1 MTINSYLTG
10 IANASILRDQSKLDI
25 QRSVATLNTRLQEY
39 FGDGISRTL
48 VFGSYSRGT
57 ILPRGMDPYADVD
70 LMIIFAD
77 GSYRPQTYLDQL
89 RRFASFRYA
98 SSEIAQSNPT
108 IVLSLNHIR
117 FELVPATE
125 SWFSGL
131 QIPAPASDS
140 RDWIETDP
148 TGFNQKLIQTNQSH
162 GNLIKCLIRIM
173 KYWNAKAG
181 HPFESYGLE
190 QAIVGHGFLFLG
202 LLSSGQQIKDYFFA
216 FVEDLSAGWGAPQN
230 KQNAVNRLK
239 QIAAQAKVLEAGGNV
254 AAAESVIAKLLPPLG
269 LLA

>member
-10 IANASILRDQSKLDI
+10 IANASILRDQTKLDI

-39 FGDGISRTL
+39 FGNDINRTL

-57 ILPRGMDPYADVD
+57 ILPRSMDTYSDVD
-70 LMIIFAD
+70 IMVVFAD

-89 RRFASFRYA
+89 RRFASFRYP
-98 SSEIAQSNPT
+98 SSEITQSNPT

-131 QIPAPASDS
+131 QIPAPASDYH
-140 RDWIETDP
+140 DWIQTDP
-148 TGFNQKLIQTNQSH
+148 TGFNQELTQANQAHS
-162 GNLIKCLIRIM
+162 NLIKPLVRVM

-181 HPFESYGLE
+181 YPFESYGLE
-190 QAIVGHGFLFLG
+190 QAIVRHGFFFLG
-202 LLSSGQQIKDYFFA
+202 LLSSGQQLKDYFFD
-216 FVEDLSAGWGAPQN
+216 FVEGLSAGWGEPQS

-239 QIAAQAKVLEAGGNV
+239 QIAAQAKTLESSGNV
-254 AAAESVIAKLLPPLG
+254 AAAEAIIAKLLPPLG

>member
-10 IANASILRDQSKLDI
+10 IANNAILRDQVKLGI

-39 FGDGISRTL
+39 FGAEISRSL
-48 VFGSYSRGT
+48 VFGSHSRGT
-57 ILPRGMDPYADVD
+57 ILPPRLDPYADVD
-70 LMIIFAD
+70 LMVVFAD
-77 GSYRPQTYLDQL
+77 GSYRPQTYLDRL
-89 RRFASFRYA
+89 RRFTEYRY
-98 SSEIAQSNPT
+98 SRSEIAQSSPT

-125 SWFSGL
+125 SWLSGL

-148 TGFNQKLIQTNQSH
+148 TGFNEKLTKTNQSH
-162 GNLIKCLIRIM
+162 GNLIKPLIRVM

-181 HPFESYGLE
+181 YPYESYGLE
-190 QAIVGHGFLFLG
+190 QAVVDNGFLFLG

-216 FVEDLSAGWGAPQN
+216 FIEDLNAGWGEPQS

-239 QIAAQAKVLEAGGNV
+239 QIAAQAKALEAGGNV
-254 AAAESVIAKLLPPLG
+254 AAAESVIARALPPLG

>member
-10 IANASILRDQSKLDI
+10 IANASILRDQTKLDI

-39 FGDGISRTL
+39 FGNDINRTL

-57 ILPRGMDPYADVD
+57 ILPRSMDTYSDVD
-70 LMIIFAD
+70 IMVVFAN

-89 RRFASFRYA
+89 RRFASFRYS

-125 SWFSGL
+125 SWLSGL
-131 QIPAPASDS
+131 QIPAPASDY

-148 TGFNQKLIQTNQSH
+148 TGFNQELTQTNQSH
-162 GNLIKCLIRIM
+162 GNLVKPLIRVM
-173 KYWNAKAG
+173 KYWNTKAG
-181 HPFESYGLE
+181 HPFESYKLE
-190 QAIVGHGFLFLG
+190 QAIVHHGFFFLG
-202 LLSSGQQIKDYFFA
+202 LLNSGQQFKDYFFD
-216 FVEDLSAGWGAPQN
+216 FLEGLSAGWGEPQG

-239 QIAAQAKVLEAGGNV
+239 QIAAQAKTLESSGNI
-254 AAAESVIAKLLPPLG
+254 AAAEAAIAKLLPPLG

>member
-1 MTINSYLTG
+1 MTINSYLSG
-10 IANASILRDQSKLDI
+10 IANNAILRDQVKLGI
-25 QRSVATLNTRLQEY
+25 QRSVITLNTRLQEY
-39 FGDGISRTL
+39 FGAEITRTL
-48 VFGSYSRGT
+48 VFGSHSRGT
-57 ILPRGMDPYADVD
+57 ILPPSMDPYADVD
-70 LMIIFAD
+70 LMVVFAD
-77 GSYRPQTYLDQL
+77 GSYRPQTYLDRL
-89 RRFASFRYA
+89 RRFTEYRY
-98 SSEIAQSNPT
+98 SRSEIAQSNPT
-108 IVLSLNHIR
+108 IVLTLNHIR

-140 RDWIETDP
+140 RDWMETDP
-148 TGFNQKLIQTNQSH
+148 TGFNEKLTQTNQSH
-162 GNLIKCLIRIM
+162 GNLIKPLIRVM

-181 HPFESYGLE
+181 YPFESYALE

-202 LLSSGQQIKDYFFA
+202 LLSSCQQIKDYFFT
-216 FVEDLSAGWGAPQN
+216 FVEGLSAGWGEPQS

-239 QIAAQAKVLEAGGNV
+239 QIAAQAKALEAGGNV